1 MPFTEC
7 MSYPY
12 NLRYFRD
19 KLPKP
24 INIGAYLGY
33 RWCIFMFSWLI
44 TCVNTLTELGHF
56 CSNICDLETRDSG
69 RLSKCV
75 NHSDRV
81 IFGTF

>member
-1 MPFTEC
+1 
-7 MSYPY
+7 
-12 NLRYFRD
+12 
-19 KLPKP
+19 
-24 INIGAYLGY
+24 
-33 RWCIFMFSWLI
+33 MFSWLI

-81 IFGTF
+81 IFGTFYTLKSDLADKTLKFRSNYFFFHLASKRARSSRR